1 MRGQRGVTLS
11 GFLLWS
17 VVLVFAA
24 LLLFKIGPPYVEFM
38 TIQSNLKAVAN
49 DPEGRSGVRR
59 VVEDLF
65 DRRSAIENISSVKAR
80 DIIITK
86 EGDGFWTV
94 VDPENPDIIY
104 AESQYGV
111 LSRFDR
117 RTGENHDIQPQAA
130 AGEYAIGDSFAFS
143 GVKMILEGYPIA
155 LVIPSEGAG
164 YEIEVNALMKTSKNK
179 AVARKFLDWLLTLDA
194 AKLYGERAEMSSVPG
209 AVATPAVLKA
219 GLPAD
224 VSTVLYTKMDFAA
237 SAKNKDRIVNEWKQ
251 RIER

>member
-24 LLLFKIGPPYVEFM
+24 LLLFKIGPPYVEFL

-86 EGDGFWTV
+86 EGDGV
-94 VDPENPDIIY
+94 
-104 AESQYGV
+104 V
-111 LSRFDR
+111 LSF
-117 RTGENHDIQPQAA
+117 
-130 AGEYAIGDSFAFS
+130 EYT
-143 GVKMILEGYPIA
+143 VCVPI
-155 LVIPSEGAG
+155 VFNI
-164 YEIEVNALMKTSKNK
+164 
-179 AVARKFLDWLLTLDA
+179 
-194 AKLYGERAEMSSVPG
+194 RACMDYH
-209 AVATPAVLKA
+209 AT
-219 GLPAD
+219 
-224 VSTVLYTKMDFAA
+224 
-237 SAKNKDRIVNEWKQ
+237 SAK
-251 RIER
+251 